1 MRRRTILFGAAGALL
16 AAATGTALARRPGT
30 SPPRGPA
37 ASWAPSQQPVVGIS
51 GDRYA
56 AAVTAAH
63 QLGLTVWIES
73 DLVKRWLAGPDS
85 FRGAVATVA
94 KLAAQPGVAGIK
106 IADELGYHDR
116 LDSAQQVQRFLDAAA
131 EALHAAAPGK
141 RLLVDLLVP
150 ELGCLPGR
158 PAPPGGAA
166 ACAGQAR
173 AQYPQLTADA
183 VDGYLRSRR
192 IDVVDLSSGLQ
203 APATYRGWGVD
214 QDTAQRTA
222 WAEAKRRGW
231 DGLATLQARKALA
244 HPGAYTGSDA
254 GPSLTTFVDIPR
266 QQGAAAVDVWT
277 WRQQYQGETYR
288 LLDPGLRSNALWE
301 GLLQRRAAGARL
313 FTHLSPSSL
322 ETDLQ
327 TDLAMLAKVFTD
339 VFLAA
344 GTG

>member
-1 MRRRTILFGAAGALL
+1 MRTRTILIGAAGVLL
-16 AAATGTALARRPGT
+16 AAAGTALALRPAS
-30 SPPRGPA
+30 SPHRAPV
-37 ASWAPSQQPVVGIS
+37 ASWAPSQQPVVGTS

-56 AAVTAAH
+56 AAVSTAH
-63 QLGLTVWIES
+63 QLGLTVWLES

-85 FRGAVATVA
+85 FRGAVATIA
-94 KLAAQPGVAGIK
+94 RLATRPGVAGIK
-106 IADELGYHDR
+106 IADELGYRDG
-116 LDSAQQVQRFLDAAA
+116 LDSAERVQRFLDAAA
-131 EALHAAAPGK
+131 EALQAAAPGK

-166 ACAGQAR
+166 ACASQAR

-192 IDVVDLSSGLQ
+192 VDVMDLSTGLL

-214 QDTAQRTA
+214 QDTAQRAA

-244 HPGAYTGSDA
+244 HPGAYAGTDA

-288 LLDPGLRSNALWE
+288 LLDPGLRGNALWE
-301 GLLQRRAAGARL
+301 GLLRRRTAGARL